1 MITSIDHIVMTA
13 ADPDATIAFYCDV
26 LGMELQSFQPADGS
40 PARLALCFGNQKI
53 NLHDAASPYVPHAR
67 QPVAG
72 AVDLCFL
79 SDVPIAD
86 WQKRFA
92 ANDIALEHGPV
103 EKTGATGP
111 LWSVYV
117 RDPEGNLIEI
127 SNQMPADSSAAHN
140 TTV

>member
-13 ADPDATIAFYCDV
+13 ADPDATIAFYCDI

-40 PARLALCFGNQKI
+40 PVRPALCFGNQKI

-86 WQKRFA
+86 WQERFA

-117 RDPEGNLIEI
+117 RDPDGNLIEI
-127 SNQMPADSSAAHN
+127 SNRMPADSSAAHN

>member
-26 LGMELQSFQPADGS
+26 LGMELQSLQPADGS
-40 PARLALCFGNQKI
+40 PARRALCFGNQKI

-79 SDVPIAD
+79 SDMPIAD
-86 WQKRFA
+86 WQQRFA

-117 RDPEGNLIEI
+117 RDPDGNLIEI
-127 SNQMPADSSAAHN
+127 SNLMSAEYSAAN
-140 TTV
+140 Q

>member
-13 ADPDATIAFYCDV
+13 ADLDATITFYCDV
-26 LGMELQSFQPADGS
+26 LGMELQTFQPADGS
-40 PARLALCFGNQKI
+40 PPRRALCFGDQKI
-53 NLHDAASPYVPHAR
+53 NLHDAAAPYVPHAR

-79 SDVPIAD
+79 SGMLIAD
-86 WQKRFA
+86 WQARFA
-92 ANDIALEHGPV
+92 AHGIDLEHGPV

-117 RDPEGNLIEI
+117 RDPDGNLIEI
-127 SNQMPADSSAAHN
+127 SNLMSTEGSLG
-140 TTV
+140 